1 MAAYL
6 IVRAEVDSSVR
17 DTFDTWYES
26 EHLPE
31 ALKAFNALSAKRGW
45 SSVEANVH
53 IAFYEFADLDAANTL
68 INSDILKGFI
78 AEFDRHWAGKV
89 DRTRELVEF
98 SQVI

>member
-1 MAAYL
+1 MTAYL
-6 IVRAEVDSSVR
+6 IVRAEVAPSVKDAFDS
-17 DTFDTWYES
+17 WYEA
-26 EHLPE
+26 EHLPD

-53 IAFYEFADLDAANTL
+53 IAFYEFENLDAANTL
-68 INSDILKGFI
+68 MNSDVLKGFI

-89 DRTRELVEF
+89 NRTRELVEF

>member
-1 MAAYL
+1 MTAYL
-6 IVRAEVDSSVR
+6 IVRAEVDPSAK
-17 DTFDTWYES
+17 DAFDTWYET

-53 IAFYEFADLDAANTL
+53 IAFYEFVNLDAADTL
-68 INSDILKGFI
+68 MKSDVLKGFI
-78 AEFDRHWAGKV
+78 AEFDRNWGDKV
-89 DRTRELVEF
+89 NRTRELVEF

>member
-17 DTFDTWYES
+17 DAFDTWYES
-26 EHLPE
+26 EHLPD

-68 INSDILKGFI
+68 INSDILKSFI

>member
-1 MAAYL
+1 MTAYL
-6 IVRAEVDSSVR
+6 IVRAEVDPSAK
-17 DTFDTWYES
+17 DAFDTWYET

-53 IAFYEFADLDAANTL
+53 IAFYEFENLDAANTL
-68 INSDILKGFI
+68 MNSDVLKGFI

-89 DRTRELVEF
+89 NRTRELVEF

>member
-26 EHLPE
+26 EHLPD